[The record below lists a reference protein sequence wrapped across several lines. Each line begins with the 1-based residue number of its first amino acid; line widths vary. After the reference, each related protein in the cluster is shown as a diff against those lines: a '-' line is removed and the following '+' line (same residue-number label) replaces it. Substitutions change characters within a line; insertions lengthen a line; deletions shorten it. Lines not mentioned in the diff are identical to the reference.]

1 MPQNRNTTS
10 THQQEEQKRGEEGI
24 KRLRCRHSA
33 VQSTLETRTVLTG
46 APLVPQE
53 W

>member
-24 KRLRCRHSA
+24 KRVRSGHRA
-33 VQSTLETRTVLTG
+33 VQSTLENRTVLTV
-46 APLVPQE
+46 APLVPRE